1 MPSNVGQSLIEIEV
15 QLANELLQ
23 LDFSDPVEYVYNPI
37 EYAIETHTDYIEKYA
52 NESPKSVMFLG
63 MNPGPWGM
71 AQTGSFIFL
80 KFFFYLLYMQK
91 LIAFNFRM

>member
-1 MPSNVGQSLIEIEV
+1 MPSNVGQSLIEIEI

-80 KFFFYLLYMQK
+80 KFFLLIVYAEVDCLQ
-91 LIAFNFRM
+91 F